1 MEEIE
6 LLQQLVAEYGDRSWA
21 RIASKME
28 KRCDVQC
35 RYMYK
40 RIINKKNIRG
50 MRSENLNGQSKSE
63 NDFLDRI
70 NGLVIPENDQRYNQI
85 LKLTKQISY
94 LDHNPLSMIQ
104 KTSTLNIKH
113 EIYKILNSFT

>member
-1 MEEIE
+1 MKFPLKIYMETHNNSEQKIICKIE
-6 LLQQLVAEYGDRSWA
+6 EDKYAGELFLFQYKGDKNEGYIWVNTFVRKQL
-21 RIASKME
+21 
-28 KRCDVQC
+28 
-35 RYMYK
+35 
-40 RIINKKNIRG
+40 
-50 MRSENLNGQSKSE
+50 SKSE